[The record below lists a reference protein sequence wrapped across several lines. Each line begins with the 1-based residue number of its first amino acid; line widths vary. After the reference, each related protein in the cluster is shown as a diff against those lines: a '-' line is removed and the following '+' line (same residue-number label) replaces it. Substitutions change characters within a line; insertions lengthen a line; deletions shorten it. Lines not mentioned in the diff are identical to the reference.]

1 MLVPLCCATSFEAAS
16 LFGVAMT
23 PVSSIMRVEAL
34 EGSVRTI
41 ETREEEGRRSAATPA
56 DRSEGAKSA
65 HDTYNSLSSNQI
77 PNLKRCR
84 ERSRREKRLC
94 RTPTSL
100 VGRYTLC
107 QGVA

>member
-41 ETREEEGRRSAATPA
+41 ERLEPSIQVFALGSESRNLSVLEVGLLRHQGGLLCHKSRGRLLLTMC
-56 DRSEGAKSA
+56 
-65 HDTYNSLSSNQI
+65 SNNHGSI
-77 PNLKRCR
+77 L
-84 ERSRREKRLC
+84 
-94 RTPTSL
+94 
-100 VGRYTLC
+100 
-107 QGVA
+107 